1 MTGLDAVP
9 TYFDTS
15 AFAKRYIAE
24 AGSDRV
30 DTFLAGHDDD
40 CVISPLVTTEFESI
54 LQRLMRQRLVHADY
68 AVQARNHLST
78 DLTGA
83 VWAMRPFETA
93 SFQHASRLL
102 RELHTPLA
110 TLDALHLACAIK
122 LGCTGLATCDHQLA
136 RAAAAS
142 GLLVYSFEN

>member
-15 AFAKRYIAE
+15 AFAKRYVAE

-30 DTFLAGHDDD
+30 DAFLAGHDDD

-54 LQRLMRQRLVHADY
+54 LQRLMRQRLLSGDY
-68 AVQARNHLST
+68 AAQARAHLSN

-83 VWAMRPFETA
+83 VWAMHPFETA
-93 SFQHASRLL
+93 SFQRASRLL
-102 RELHTPLA
+102 RELETPLA
-110 TLDALHLACAIK
+110 TLDALHLACAIE
-122 LGCTGLATCDHQLA
+122 LGCTGLATYDQQLA

-142 GLLVYSFEN
+142 GLLVYTFEN

>member
-1 MTGLDAVP
+1 MS

-30 DTFLAGHDDD
+30 DAFLASHDDD
-40 CVISPLVTTEFESI
+40 CVISPLVAAEFESI
-54 LQRLMRQRLVHADY
+54 LQRLMRQGLMGADF
-68 AVQARNHLST
+68 AVQARRHLSA
-78 DLTGA
+78 DLSGA
-83 VWAMRPFETA
+83 LWAMQPFEVA
-93 SFQHASRLL
+93 SFQRAIGLL
-102 RELHTPLA
+102 RELGTPLA
-110 TLDALHLACAIK
+110 TLDALHLACAIE
-122 LGCTGLATCDHQLA
+122 LRCAGLATCDHQLA